1 MSFETVGTGN
11 YIVKAGDCLS
21 SIAEAHGH
29 IWETL
34 WEHPANAELRR
45 VRGSPDVLMP
55 GDRVTVPPLRPKSVA
70 CQTGRLHTFRRK
82 GVPTRVQLQLMKG
95 DQPRA
100 NIPYELCAGREV
112 LQGHTDV
119 DGWVEQWVKPGIQE
133 ATLFVE
139 GEEYVLH
146 LGHLPPVES
155 NAGARAR
162 LANMGYLDETRAS
175 STEEDFLTALESFQN
190 DEGLPP
196 TAMLDAA
203 TRERLAA
210 VHGC

>member
-1 MSFETVGTGN
+1 M
-11 YIVKAGDCLS
+11 
-21 SIAEAHGH
+21 
-29 IWETL
+29 
-34 WEHPANAELRR
+34 
-45 VRGSPDVLMP
+45 
-55 GDRVTVPPLRPKSVA
+55 
-70 CQTGRLHTFRRK
+70 LHTFRRK

-95 DQPRA
+95 DRPRA
-100 NIPYELCAGREV
+100 NVPYELCAGRQV
-112 LQGHTDV
+112 ALGYTDA

-139 GEEYVLH
+139 GEEYVLQI
-146 LGHLPPVES
+146 
-155 NAGARAR
+155 
-162 LANMGYLDETRAS
+162 ETRATS
-175 STEEDFLTALESFQN
+175 SKEDFLTALESFQH